1 MITISKRLL
10 RFIGPYPFNPR
21 LIFIF
26 LTSLY
31 FSRYMPLI
39 LTKPVGLARI
49 PAYLVIFIAAAFPS
63 GAYAFGAMLFEKYR
77 FWKSNTLPV
86 FLLEVLFLQGIFF
99 ALLPISTSFL
109 DKLLPSDQELILPL
123 NPILFLSSLIFT
135 IFSFAVSHGSER
147 RISDRLK
154 RADELALKLE
164 LDAEKLVLSDE
175 AVRKQTSQFLHDK
188 VQSELMVTAMELKSA
203 KGQPRDQVDLVIS
216 RAIDRLEST
225 RAIDIRNLV
234 QILTP
239 NFEDGKLTSSI
250 ELLKRQYGES
260 LKIETAIDPSVDF
273 LTENQQLGLFRIIEQ
288 CLLNSFVHGPA
299 AEVKISLRELSPGN
313 FSLTVEDDGP
323 GVVLAQIKAGVGSAI
338 IDSWLK
344 ILKGRKEIISS
355 TGNGYRLEARFTL

>member
-1 MITISKRLL
+1 MTSIRKRFL

-39 LTKPVGLARI
+39 LTKPVGLSRA
-49 PAYLVIFIAAAFPS
+49 PAYLIIFLAAAFPS
-63 GAYAFGAMLFEKYR
+63 GAYALGAMLFEKYR
-77 FWKSNTLPV
+77 IWKSNSLPV
-86 FLLEVLFLQGIFF
+86 FLIEVIILQAIFF
-99 ALLPISTSFL
+99 LLLPISKNFL
-109 DKLLPSDQELILPL
+109 KKMLPSDQDLILPL
-123 NPILFLSSLIFT
+123 NPILFISSLLFA

-147 RISDRLK
+147 RISERLLQ
-154 RADELALKLE
+154 ADELARKFE

-188 VQSELMVTAMELKSA
+188 VQSELMVIAMELKGA
-203 KGQPRDQVDLVIS
+203 KGQNQNEVDLAIS

-225 RAIDIRNLV
+225 RSVDIRNLV

-260 LKIETAIDPSVDF
+260 LKIKTVIDSKVD
-273 LTENQQLGLFRIIEQ
+273 LLSENQQLGFFRIIEQ

-299 AEVKISLRELSPGN
+299 SEVKISLSELSSGDY
-313 FSLTVEDDGP
+313 SLTVEDDGP
-323 GVVLAQIKAGVGSAI
+323 GVNLTVAKAGLGSAI

-344 ILKGRKEIISS
+344 ILKGRKEITSS
-355 TGNGYRLEARFTL
+355 AGNGYRLEATFTR